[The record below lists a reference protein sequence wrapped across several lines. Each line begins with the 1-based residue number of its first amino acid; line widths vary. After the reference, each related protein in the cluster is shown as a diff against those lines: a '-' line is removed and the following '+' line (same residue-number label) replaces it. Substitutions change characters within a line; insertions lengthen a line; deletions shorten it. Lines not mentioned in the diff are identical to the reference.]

1 MNAHTYVIFS
11 LDDRFYAIS
20 VTSVKHIIRS
30 VQPTF
35 LSDAP
40 ELLFGLIN
48 MSGKIIPVINIRKQL
63 QLPKK
68 NILLTDRM
76 IIARTSFYTIAFLTD
91 AVIGV
96 RQLSAQIQKPS
107 DDIFPDIKKYI
118 KGVSKFN
125 NLTIIIY
132 DIDTLFP
139 SEKIQAITQDLNK
152 YKEIA

>member
-1 MNAHTYVIFS
+1 MDANTYVIFG
-11 LDDRFYAIS
+11 LDDQFFAIP
-20 VTSVKHIIRS
+20 VTAVKHIIRS

-48 MSGKIIPVINIRKQL
+48 LSGKIVPVINIRKQL

-68 NILLTDRM
+68 DLSLSDRI
-76 IIARTSFYTIAFLTD
+76 IIAETSIYTIAFYADT
-91 AVIGV
+91 VIGV
-96 RQLSAQIQKPS
+96 MKLSIETPGQS
-107 DDIFPDIKKYI
+107 NDIFPGIKEYI

-125 NLTIIIY
+125 NLTILIY

-139 SEKIQAITQDLNK
+139 SQKIKSITKDINK
-152 YKEIA
+152 YKELA